1 MTKQATTLNT
11 FALTASEGRTVP
23 PLNILGRDLL
33 VKLAN
38 ADTDGAVAIF
48 HQVVSPMSGPPFHR
62 HSREDEW
69 FYILDGEITLE
80 IDGKRTTL
88 HAGDSA
94 FAPRGTAHTIQ
105 NFDDATAEVLALVT
119 PGDLNQFF
127 EELSLFS
134 KRQPG
139 SDPTEIERIAKK
151 YGIEILGPPLSYR
164 AADRPTHTFR
174 SHNHR
179 IVSLPGRNPFF
190 GQPVKINPATYLGG
204 GRDFGPLLPTPG
216 SPHIVSR
223 NLTPDKNRA
232 ARGRAHFR
240 SVSRDP
246 QDGRRSRSRAS
257 SLHNR
262 SNDQLSP
269 APIRRQQAASDGLA
283 GLPEPDRARHSRHL
297 RVPQHGAVHRGTAGD
312 ERSA

>member
-1 MTKQATTLNT
+1 MNT
-11 FALTASEGRTVP
+11 RPLAAFTGFLIVLVIFFWAGALSPSSQVKAQSGQESRFERGFEIAPV
-23 PLNILGRDLL
+23 PLNI
-33 VKLAN
+33 
-38 ADTDGAVAIF
+38 
-48 HQVVSPMSGPPFHR
+48 
-62 HSREDEW
+62 E
-69 FYILDGEITLE
+69 
-80 IDGKRTTL
+80 GK
-88 HAGDSA
+88 D
-94 FAPRGTAHTIQ
+94 P
-105 NFDDATAEVLALVT
+105 ALV
-119 PGDLNQFF
+119 GL
-127 EELSLFS
+127 
-134 KRQPG
+134 G
-139 SDPTEIERIAKK
+139 SYLVNASSGCNDCHSAGPQTE
-151 YGIEILGPPLSYR
+151 Y
-164 AADRPTHTFR
+164 
-174 SHNHR
+174 
-179 IVSLPGRNPFF
+179 LPGRNPFF
-190 GQPVKINPATYLGG
+190 GQPVKINPATYLGC

-216 SPHIVSR
+216 SPHMVSR